1 LTEFTDEDIDMRR
14 FSLGKKL
21 VCGGIALVVLPLV
34 GLGAFSVYWST
45 ASMDRMARGQLE
57 SMRKVVAAQLNQELK
72 DQADLLRNATRDG
85 LIQEILR
92 SISESG
98 IYDLADFKLNTQTSI
113 FHDKETYDFF
123 FITDDKG
130 VVAGDTVQG
139 AYKGKDLSG
148 EDAIR
153 RALQKQTV
161 IADVRLSERTH
172 TPYVLI
178 AAPLVYKDTL
188 IGAAAVGWRIAPLG
202 AKVGRIEIG
211 ERGHI
216 FVADRAGRLVIHPD
230 AGLIM
235 SATLDRLPGM
245 EEAARAMQSAAAGA
259 AQVRAADGEQLVS
272 YGPVE
277 QGGWSLALAQPL
289 AEVRGPVERMRDILG
304 VCVLGSAL
312 LLGLVIAWIV
322 RREINRPIHRIVG
335 ELGQGAEDVAAAASQ
350 MASASQALAG
360 HSSEQ
365 AASLQETTA
374 SLEEMSSM
382 TQQNAGHAREADR
395 LMQDA
400 NGVVAKVTVSMDKL
414 KGAMADISRSSEET
428 SRIIRTIDE
437 IAFQTNLLALN
448 AAVEAA
454 RAGEAG
460 AGFAVVAEE
469 VRSLALRAADAARST
484 AGLIEGTVQTIQ
496 MGAAVVAGADG
507 EFSDVAGRTRKVGE
521 LLREITA
528 ASDQQAQ
535 GIEQINRAVAEMDQT
550 VQQNAAGAEQSAGAA
565 NEMNA
570 QAGRVKAIVQ
580 ELAGMVGTRADAEP
594 ARAAADRQPRVGP
607 KRKAA
612 AAAPA
617 VS

>member
-1 LTEFTDEDIDMRR
+1 MRR

-21 VCGGIALVVLPLV
+21 VCGGIVLVVLPLV
-34 GLGAFSVYWST
+34 GLGAFSVFWST
-45 ASMDRMARGQLE
+45 TAMDRMARGQLE
-57 SMRKVVAAQLNQELK
+57 SMRKVVAEQLNQELK

-85 LIQEILR
+85 LVQEILR
-92 SISESG
+92 SIAESG

-123 FITDDKG
+123 LITDDKG

-148 EDAIR
+148 EDAVR
-153 RALQKQTV
+153 RALQRQTV
-161 IADVRLSERTH
+161 IAEVRVSERTRA
-172 TPYVLI
+172 PYLLV

-188 IGAAAVGWRIAPLG
+188 IGAAAVGWRIGPLG
-202 AKVGRIEIG
+202 AKIGNITIG

-216 FVADRAGRLVIHPD
+216 VVADRAGRLVIHPD
-230 AGLIM
+230 ANLIM
-235 SATLDRLPGM
+235 SATLERLPGM
-245 EEAARAMQSAAAGA
+245 EHAGRAMQSAAAGVT
-259 AQVRAADGEQLVS
+259 QVRTADGEQLVS

-277 QGGWSLALAQPL
+277 QAGWSIALIQPL
-289 AEVRGPVERMRDILG
+289 AEVRGPIERMRDILG
-304 VCVLGSAL
+304 ACVLGSAL
-312 LLGLVIAWIV
+312 ALGLVIAWIV
-322 RREINRPIHRIVG
+322 RREINRPIDRIVG

-350 MASASQALAG
+350 MASAGQALAA

-395 LMQDA
+395 LMQEA
-400 NGVVAKVTVSMDKL
+400 NGVVAKVALSMDKL

-469 VRSLALRAADAARST
+469 VRSLALRAAEAARST
-484 AGLIEGTVQTIQ
+484 AGLIEGTVKTIQ
-496 MGAAVVAGADG
+496 LGATVVTGADG
-507 EFSDVAGRTRKVGE
+507 EFNDVAGRTRKVGE

-535 GIEQINRAVAEMDQT
+535 GIEQINRAVAEMDKT

-580 ELAGMVGTRADAEP
+580 ELAGMVGTRSDAEP
-594 ARAAADRQPRVGP
+594 PRLAEPKTSARPTRR
-607 KRKAA
+607 